1 MGPKTPDTAARLKQR
16 FSWPLTVAA
25 VALTLLASAGAR
37 AETKKCDNLLGL
49 FAERHQEV
57 QAMELVPDESGKA
70 GLVPQRLVT
79 IEDLF
84 TFDVAADAMG
94 FRPEK
99 QIIRATEEEIEK
111 ILELTKHNTDMVV
124 GTASEIAFYFERLP
138 LNSVGEAMNVVLL
151 RDQMGVEPEV
161 MSAAY
166 LEAFDIAWHRQIR
179 NEPAFPQNTDAGVV
193 QPMARQTMRLI
204 EKTFAN
210 AKRME
215 QIQALQ
221 VFLANRIQDPN
232 ASFPSFVA
240 SLRYL
245 QQNLA
250 IESRVMGFNPVA
262 HTSPSLEDALMLK
275 LLAAKAGY
283 DDAEM
288 VRAARSLI
296 DSEDPETFLDLVG
309 LIGSGLAEL
318 EQRQAPGLQG
328 YSIQGLN

>member
-1 MGPKTPDTAARLKQR
+1 
-16 FSWPLTVAA
+16 VAA
-25 VALTLLASAGAR
+25 ITLTLLASAGAR
-37 AETKKCDNLLGL
+37 AETKKCDNLLEL
-49 FAERHQEV
+49 FAERREQN
-57 QAMELVPDESGKA
+57 QAIERVPDEASKA
-70 GLVPQRLVT
+70 ELIPQRLIT

-84 TFDVAADAMG
+84 TFDVAADTMG

-99 QIIRATEEEIEK
+99 KIIRATEEELEK
-111 ILELTKHNTDMVV
+111 ILELTKHNTEMVV
-124 GTASEIAFYFERLP
+124 GTANEIAFYFEHLP
-138 LNSVGEAMNVVLL
+138 LNSVSEAMNVVIM
-151 RDQMGVEPEV
+151 RDQLGVDPEV
-161 MSAAY
+161 VSAAY
-166 LEAFDIAWHRQIR
+166 LEAFDIAWHRQ
-179 NEPAFPQNTDAGVV
+179 NKGEPAFPQNTDAGVV
-193 QPMARQTMRLI
+193 QPMVLGIAAIQIKNPEVASFDKVRQTMRLI

-221 VFLANRIQDPN
+221 VFLANRIQDLN

-245 QQNLA
+245 QENLA
-250 IESRVMGFNPVA
+250 IEERVMGFNPVA

-318 EQRQAPGLQG
+318 EQSEAPGLQG
-328 YSIQGLN
+328 LSIQGLN